1 MVVNMATSQMYIETA
16 NGRKIGVMDVDEC
29 IVIIQTSS
37 GKEVAKMSGRELS
50 LPFVIA
56 KFHAA
61 LVESYGS
68 FMSSSKISEI
78 TADAFS
84 VHPGHVR
91 RCIKQFNN
99 EKGAVHRA
107 A

>member
-1 MVVNMATSQMYIETA
+1 MAQSQMYIETA

-29 IVIIQTSS
+29 VVIIQTSS
-37 GKEVAKMSGRELS
+37 GKEVAKMSGTELS
-50 LPFVIA
+50 LPLVIA

-68 FMSSSKISEI
+68 FLSSGKISEI

-84 VHPGHVR
+84 VHPAHVR
-91 RCIKQFNN
+91 RCVSQFNN
-99 EKGAVHRA
+99 VKGASHRA